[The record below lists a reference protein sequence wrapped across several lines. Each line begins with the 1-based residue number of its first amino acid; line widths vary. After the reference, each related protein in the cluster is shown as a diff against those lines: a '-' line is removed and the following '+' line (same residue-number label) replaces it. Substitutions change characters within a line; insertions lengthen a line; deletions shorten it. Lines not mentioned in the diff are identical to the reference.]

1 MKYNSNIIQMEKEVN
16 YKPTHV
22 NKKFIS
28 NFEQTYNHK
37 KKRNN
42 DGYSKHIKRKK
53 YIKRKR

>member
-28 NFEQTYNHK
+28 NFEQTYNH
-37 KKRNN
+37 
-42 DGYSKHIKRKK
+42 HQP
-53 YIKRKR
+53 